1 MLTLDNFN
9 NLQEMDFKALDLIA
23 NNAAKTFVMEDKIK
37 TNQIR
42 NVFGEI
48 VKMRTEFSQSK
59 NYDQIRRS
67 MILLRPKLAYAAARQ
82 KSMEN
87 FKNTFNKLIELV
99 ENAQDKNEAVER
111 FFDFTEA
118 IVAYHKY
125 YEENKKQF

>member
-1 MLTLDNFN
+1 METLDRYNSM
-9 NLQEMDFKALDLIA
+9 QEIDFKDLDIIA
-23 NNAAKTFVMEDKIK
+23 DNAAKSFVQKDKIK
-37 TNQIR
+37 TNQVR

-48 VKMRTEFSQSK
+48 VKMRTEYSQNK
-59 NYDQIRRS
+59 KYEAIRRA
-67 MILLRPKLAYAAARQ
+67 MILLKPKLAYAAARQ

-99 ENAQDKNEAVER
+99 ENAEDKNNAVER

-125 YEENKKQF
+125 YEENRR